1 MATSSD
7 SHSAGT
13 QAPGGAP
20 HSDVFPP
27 FDTNHFSSQLLW
39 LALTFGALYLLM
51 SRVALPRIA
60 GILENRQATISGDLD
75 YSVTLQKQAEQA
87 GALCQ
92 DMIAGARARAQA
104 LAEETH
110 IRLAHEAV
118 EQRKALE
125 HDLHERLAAAES
137 RISAAKARAMHNV
150 EEIAAEAA
158 TAIVQQLTGKTPD
171 ASSIASAISTVKI
184 A

>member
-13 QAPGGAP
+13 QAHGGAP

-27 FDTNHFSSQLLW
+27 FDTTHFSSQLLW

-60 GILENRQATISGDLD
+60 AILEDRQATVSGDLD
-75 YSVTLQKQAEQA
+75 YSATLQKQAQEA
-87 GALCQ
+87 GSQCDQL
-92 DMIAGARARAQA
+92 IAEARARAQA

-118 EQRKALE
+118 EQRKSLE
-125 HDLHERLAAAES
+125 HDLHERLAAAEL
-137 RISAAKARAMHNV
+137 RISEAKARAMHNV

-158 TAIVQQLTGKTPD
+158 AAIVQQLTGKTPD
-171 ASSIASAISTVKI
+171 ASSIASALSTVKI

>member
-1 MATSSD
+1 
-7 SHSAGT
+7 
-13 QAPGGAP
+13 
-20 HSDVFPP
+20 VFPP

-60 GILENRQATISGDLD
+60 AILEDRQATVSGDLD
-75 YSVTLQKQAEQA
+75 YSVALQKEAQEA
-87 GALCQ
+87 GVACDQLLA
-92 DMIAGARARAQA
+92 DARARAQA

-118 EQRKALE
+118 EHRKTLE
-125 HDLHERLAAAES
+125 QDLHERLAAAEM

-158 TAIVQQLTGKTPD
+158 TAIVKQLSGKTPD
-171 ASSIASAISTVKI
+171 ASSIESAIAASKT

>member
-13 QAPGGAP
+13 QAHGGAP

-39 LALTFGALYLLM
+39 LALT
-51 SRVALPRIA
+51 S
-60 GILENRQATISGDLD
+60 
-75 YSVTLQKQAEQA
+75 

-125 HDLHERLAAAES
+125 HDLHERLAAAEE
-137 RISAAKARAMHNV
+137 RIAAAKARAMHNV

-171 ASSIASAISTVKI
+171 AASIASAISSVKI